1 MKAIFSLLFISLSL
15 FSVAQVGNKEL
26 TPTKKSKNP
35 IIKGK
40 VRKTL
45 IIGNSNYINLKQL
58 QVCEM
63 DADSIGKRLIN
74 FNFSPIIRKNLNFE
88 GMKSEFEASID
99 SLPPQSEV
107 IIYFSGHGLHVGE
120 KDYLLPIDF
129 MADCLNYTSKIDE
142 KAISLQWIMNK
153 LSKKQISNSVI
164 ILDACRNILSDCEN
178 YCLGSSFNEASNL
191 PNIAVLFASSNCQKS
206 GYPSLNP
213 TNSYF
218 TSGLL
223 YALNFPQLP
232 LGEVFSKAYS
242 KTVQITN
249 ENNYF
254 QKPFGVFQSGGMI
267 INNSS
272 RITLKTESKCI
283 NLKDTENTYV
293 QTGTFKRVYDNA
305 TISLGMSRIQAQ
317 NNAYTL
323 LGNRILAK
331 FDLFNESLN
340 HIEILNNIV
349 IEKFKSDIELISKSS
364 FQINGAA
371 KQICEDEFG
380 KDYYLT
386 IEVPKVNINNLIESK
401 LKSTIPKELQ
411 EKEIIQLNVMIE
423 KFVKSL

>member
-1 MKAIFSLLFISLSL
+1 MKAILSILYIYLSLLSN
-15 FSVAQVGNKEL
+15 AQVGSKEL
-26 TPTKKSKNP
+26 TPTKKSENP

-45 IIGNSNYINLKQL
+45 VIGNSNYINLKQL

-178 YCLGSSFNEASNL
+178 YCLGSSFSEAEKI
-191 PNIAVLFASSNCQKS
+191 PNIAVLFGASNCQTS
-206 GYPSLNP
+206 GYDRIKP
-213 TNSYF
+213 TNSFF

-223 YALNFPQLP
+223 YALNYPQFP
-232 LGEVFSKAYS
+232 LGEVFSKAYT
-242 KTVQITN
+242 KTMQIAS
-249 ENNYF
+249 EHNYS
-254 QKPFGVFQSGGMI
+254 QKPFGAFQSAGMI
-267 INNSS
+267 INNTPLKKDKIELPNFLDYS
-272 RITLKTESKCI
+272 RNTDTKIRDFGSFKM
-283 NLKDTENTYV
+283 TENDEVSDAKIWARDDALANIGSKIKRNCSDVVMQYINRSEKTMNDIIERKCESSFTIYGYDYTYDKLIDGTYYIGLEV
-293 QTGTFKRVYDNA
+293 NKQNVINEFEKFLRNEKTLNIKSKRELIETFK
-305 TISLGMSRIQAQ
+305 I
-317 NNAYTL
+317 
-323 LGNRILAK
+323 
-331 FDLFNESLN
+331 
-340 HIEILNNIV
+340 HI
-349 IEKFKSDIELISKSS
+349 K
-364 FQINGAA
+364 
-371 KQICEDEFG
+371 
-380 KDYYLT
+380 
-386 IEVPKVNINNLIESK
+386 
-401 LKSTIPKELQ
+401 
-411 EKEIIQLNVMIE
+411 
-423 KFVKSL
+423 